1 MKKLEK
7 QAQQNQKTG
16 KKPQPTKRPATA
28 KTNPTTKME
37 EPAKIQHKKLT
48 HY

>member
-28 KTNPTTKME
+28 KNQPHHKNGRASKNTT
-37 EPAKIQHKKLT
+37 
-48 HY
+48 